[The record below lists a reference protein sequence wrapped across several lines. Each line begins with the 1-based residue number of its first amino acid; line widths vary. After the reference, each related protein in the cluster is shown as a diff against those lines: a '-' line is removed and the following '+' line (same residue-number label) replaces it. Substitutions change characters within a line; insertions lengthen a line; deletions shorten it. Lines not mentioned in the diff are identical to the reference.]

1 MAELG
6 CVILSA
12 QNITDGSV
20 TVTPTSPPATGVAS
34 VVVQSQVLNRMRAS
48 ESPCPVV
55 VVGNDLVITLN
66 PTDREGGK
74 LCWTSYE

>member
-6 CVILSA
+6 CVVLSA

-20 TVTPTSPPATGVAS
+20 TVTPATPPAVGTAS
-34 VVVQSQVLNRMRAS
+34 VVTQTQVLNRVRAS
-48 ESPCPVV
+48 ESPCAVAV
-55 VVGNDLVITLN
+55 SGNDLVITLN
-66 PTDREGGK
+66 PTDRVGGK